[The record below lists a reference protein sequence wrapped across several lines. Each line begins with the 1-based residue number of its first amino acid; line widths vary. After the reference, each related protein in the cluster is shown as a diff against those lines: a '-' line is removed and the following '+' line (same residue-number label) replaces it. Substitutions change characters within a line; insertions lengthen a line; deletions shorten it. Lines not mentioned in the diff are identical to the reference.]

1 MTDSPT
7 ASTRKPSRSSA
18 EALLS
23 FATVPLLIGLVAG
36 KALAEVV
43 QEIGLLSEEVFRGD
57 RLPTLN
63 VPPASDSDQAERD
76 RGI

>member
-7 ASTRKPSRSSA
+7 AAARKPSRSSA
-18 EALLS
+18 EVLLS

-36 KALAEVV
+36 KAIADAV

-63 VPPASDSDQAERD
+63 VPVNAASDQEDVD
-76 RGI
+76 R